1 MFGSVLWLCNTTL
14 QFLDTVGASGHHGET
29 KQEQEKRC
37 EMIIKDRSD
46 AQWPKSSLCLPA
58 SAAVIGAPPHLSLLQ
73 PIRPGEE
80 LLVWYTVEDNPEIT
94 AALEEERANSLNRKN
109 SHRAKQG
116 EASLQTSLRASSGF
130 SSDCPAAS
138 SRLQPRFFHRTPV
151 ENWSGELAG
160 YNWRKAS
167 ES

>member
-1 MFGSVLWLCNTTL
+1 MFGSVLWLCNTSL

-116 EASLQTSLRASSGF
+116 EASLQTISARALRLQLRLSRRLLAAPTPLF
-130 SSDCPAAS
+130 SPHS
-138 SRLQPRFFHRTPV
+138 SRKLKWGASWLQLK
-151 ENWSGELAG
+151 EG
-160 YNWRKAS
+160 
-167 ES
+167 